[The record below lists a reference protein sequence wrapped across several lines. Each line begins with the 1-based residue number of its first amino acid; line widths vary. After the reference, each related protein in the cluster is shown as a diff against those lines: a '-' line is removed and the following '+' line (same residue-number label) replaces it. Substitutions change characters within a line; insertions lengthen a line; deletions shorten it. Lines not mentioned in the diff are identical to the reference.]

1 MPNESAQSYPSTAKT
16 VGVIVSAATAPH
28 DEQMQVVRFAV
39 QGKAYEAFAVR
50 TPDIT
55 GALRKAVTEY
65 EICMIRPYG
74 LQDRAIIM
82 SLEESWVPGGLVHF
96 PDDLCPIDG
105 VVSGIQALVGRIA
118 TPPLQAF
125 VCDVLQRRDAFN
137 HFWVTPASARHHH
150 AIPGDRKSTRLNS
163 SH

>member
-1 MPNESAQSYPSTAKT
+1 MRISDWSSD
-16 VGVIVSAATAPH
+16 VCSS
-28 DEQMQVVRFAV
+28 DLEQMQVVRFAV

-82 SLEESWVPGGLVHF
+82 SLEEIWVPGGLVHF
-96 PDDLCPIDG
+96 PDDLCP
-105 VVSGIQALVGRIA
+105 
-118 TPPLQAF
+118 
-125 VCDVLQRRDAFN
+125 
-137 HFWVTPASARHHH
+137 
-150 AIPGDRKSTRLNS
+150 DRKSTRLNS